1 MWSFW
6 TLNPS
11 RPDLGRRE
19 KVNLNVYFNISLW
32 FLKRFYK
39 GFKGHKPFE
48 APRRSVKMKIKILV
62 NFYLSLTF

>member
-19 KVNLNVYFNISLW
+19 NFNISLW

-48 APRRSVKMKIKILV
+48 APRRSVKMKIKIFV